1 LRQRDGV
8 RPRRINLLDPPDVLA
23 AVGIPVTEDGKVR
36 ARRRIAEAEDRFTP
50 ELREQARRQLGMPP
64 RAAA

>member
-1 LRQRDGV
+1 MTQQPSHGTSQSMTAM
-8 RPRRINLLDPPDVLA
+8 LA